1 MSARILLPVLPHIK
15 KYLQIQYGKEMAVSD
30 RGVVSFLLLNMLE
43 KHHKKDPS
51 KVKPSQRLIDNKKY
65 FPYPIFIG
73 DSYERTR
80 GLYLTKENMIRFNE
94 SVDDMLR
101 EEMFRF
107 CKNPGYNIFE
117 VDKNIVCFRDFY
129 GITEDELPF
138 ENLKR
143 WYYRE
148 RQRLEDRVKVEIRYE
163 PQLIL
168 SF

>member
-43 KHHKKDPS
+43 KHNKKDPS

-73 DSYERTR
+73 DSYESTR
-80 GLYLTKENMIRFNE
+80 GLYLSKENMTRFNE

-101 EEMFRF
+101 EEMTDDWCSIWFHR
-107 CKNPGYNIFE
+107 
-117 VDKNIVCFRDFY
+117 
-129 GITEDELPF
+129 
-138 ENLKR
+138 
-143 WYYRE
+143 
-148 RQRLEDRVKVEIRYE
+148 
-163 PQLIL
+163 
-168 SF
+168 